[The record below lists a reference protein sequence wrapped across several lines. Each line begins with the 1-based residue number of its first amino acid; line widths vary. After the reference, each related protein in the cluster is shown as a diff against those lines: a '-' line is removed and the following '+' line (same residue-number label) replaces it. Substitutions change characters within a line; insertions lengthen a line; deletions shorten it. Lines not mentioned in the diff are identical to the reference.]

1 MDLNDKARQ
10 LQSILR
16 GYGRVAV
23 AFSGGIDSSLVVKCA
38 LDALGPENVLIL
50 FGESE
55 LLKASE
61 VKRALQWPAAHGY
74 GQNVLVERVVLHP
87 LGWKEFVAN
96 PEDRCYSCKS
106 RIYSLFRERMER
118 RGFSLLLDGTNTD
131 DLQSSRPG
139 LQALHE
145 LGVQTPLAAAN
156 LDKADVRS
164 LSRQLGL
171 AGWDAPSASCLAT
184 RISTGMKITDER
196 LRRIELWENG
206 LEHFGF
212 SGCRVR
218 LEDER
223 GQTVRVAIRTAD
235 FETMLN
241 PAIRLALLRF
251 LQKNGVVKVLLDL
264 EGR

>member
-1 MDLNDKARQ
+1 MELNDKAKQ

-38 LDALGPENVLIL
+38 LDALGPENVLML

-61 VKRALQWPAAHGY
+61 VKRALQWPATHGY
-74 GQNVLVERVVLHP
+74 GQDVLVERVALHP

-106 RIYSLFRERMER
+106 RIYSLFCERMKR
-118 RGFSLLLDGTNTD
+118 RGFSLLLDGTNAD

-139 LQALHE
+139 LRALHE
-145 LGVQTPLAAAN
+145 LGVQTPLAAAG

-184 RISTGMKITDER
+184 RIPTGMKITDER

-206 LEHFGF
+206 VEHFGF

-218 LEDER
+218 LEDESES
-223 GQTVRVAIRTAD
+223 TVRVAIRTAD

-251 LQKNGVVKVLLDL
+251 LQESGVVKVLLDL